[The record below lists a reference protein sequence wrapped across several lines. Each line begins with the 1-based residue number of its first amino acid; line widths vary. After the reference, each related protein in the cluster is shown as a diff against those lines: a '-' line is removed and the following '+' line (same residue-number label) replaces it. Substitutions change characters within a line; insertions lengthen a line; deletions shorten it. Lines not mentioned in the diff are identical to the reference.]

1 MGNCQRQPPRRQC
14 RGQLD
19 PTGGEAAATA
29 HKAHDCDP
37 AEKNP
42 FSHFWQTKDF
52 KPPDLDKD
60 THGCYCR
67 ASPHGG
73 AFATTL
79 KQFPPSLYWL
89 GLQ

>member
-37 AEKNP
+37 AEKT
-42 FSHFWQTKDF
+42 HFHIFGRQKILSLLT
-52 KPPDLDKD
+52 L
-60 THGCYCR
+60 TRIHM
-67 ASPHGG
+67 G
-73 AFATTL
+73 AIAERVPMAEFL
-79 KQFPPSLYWL
+79 RQL
-89 GLQ
+89 